1 MESLKNYS
9 TQNCSIQNS
18 PIQTSPIQTGT
29 ILKDYLAQ
37 TAGKPLNA
45 EMLTF
50 VANIDAVAA
59 KSPAVARGIVNE
71 LIDQRSYLKLIASEN
86 YCSPAVQSAM
96 GNLLTDKYAEGF
108 VGNRFYAGCDNVDD
122 IEKQAS
128 DEACKLFGA
137 KHAYVQPH
145 SGADANLVAFWAIL
159 RKKIQEPQMEKLNQT
174 NLLAITK
181 EEWDEIRVALG
192 NQKILGMDLFCGGH
206 LTHGYRHNVS
216 GQMFDAHYY
225 YVDKE
230 TGRLD
235 YANLRQRLHEVKPLI
250 FLVGFSAYPRNID
263 YSLLKQ
269 YADEV
274 GAVLM
279 VDMAHFAGL
288 VAGGALT
295 GKFNPIPYADVV
307 TSTTHKTLRGP
318 RGGLVLC
325 TEEYAEQVDKG
336 CPHVIGGPLP
346 HVMAAKAIAFKEAGT
361 DEFKTYAR
369 KIIENSSSLAAAL
382 VKRGIDI
389 QTGGTDNH
397 MVLASVDALGIT
409 GKQAEF
415 ALRECGLTL
424 NRNTM
429 PYDTN
434 GPWYTS
440 GLRFGTAAVTTL
452 GMGKPQMEEIAEI
465 MATVL
470 KSLQPALTKK
480 GAKSKANYVLDDK
493 IKSDSV
499 QRVKNILK
507 DFVLYPAVD
516 TGFFEGY
523 F

>member
-1 MESLKNYS
+1 MEILKNYLES
-9 TQNCSIQNS
+9 TS
-18 PIQTSPIQTGT
+18 
-29 ILKDYLAQ
+29 
-37 TAGKPLNA
+37 GKELNP

-50 VANIDAVAA
+50 VANIDQVAR
-59 KSPAVARGIVNE
+59 KSPEVARGIVRE

-96 GNLLTDKYAEGF
+96 GNLLTDKYAEGY

-122 IEKQAS
+122 IEQLAC
-128 DEACKLFGA
+128 DEARKLFGA
-137 KHAYVQPH
+137 EHAYVQPH

-159 RKKIQEPQMEKLNQT
+159 RKKIQAPIMDRLGQT
-174 NLLAITK
+174 NLLNLSN
-181 EEWDEIRVALG
+181 EEWDEIRTELG
-192 NQKILGMDLFCGGH
+192 NQKLLGMDLFCGGH
-206 LTHGYRHNVS
+206 LTHGYRYNVS
-216 GQMFDAHYY
+216 GQMFDSHFY

-230 TGRLD
+230 TGFMD
-235 YANLRQRLHEVKPLI
+235 YEDIRKRLHEVKPLI
-250 FLVGFSAYPRNID
+250 FLVGFSAYTRNVD
-263 YSLLKQ
+263 YSLLRE

-295 GKFNPIPYADVV
+295 GKNNPVPYADVV

-325 TEEYAEQVDKG
+325 KEEYAEYIDKG

-361 DEFKTYAR
+361 DAFKAYAK
-369 KIIENSSSLAAAL
+369 KIIENSSHLAATL
-382 VKRGIDI
+382 VSKGFHV

-397 MVLASVDALGIT
+397 MILLSVESLGIT
-409 GKQAEF
+409 GRQAEF

-429 PYDTN
+429 PFDNN

-452 GMGKPQMEEIAEI
+452 GMGTAEMDEIANI
-465 MATVL
+465 IANVL
-470 KSLQPALTKK
+470 MNIKPTKTKSGQT
-480 GAKSKANYVLDDK
+480 SKAKYILDDG
-493 IKSDSV
+493 IKTESV
-499 QRVKNILK
+499 KKVRSILDK
-507 DFVLYPAVD
+507 YVLYPAVD
-516 TGFFEGY
+516 TGFFEKY
-523 F
+523 LNL

>member
-1 MESLKNYS
+1 MEILKNYLS
-9 TQNCSIQNS
+9 
-18 PIQTSPIQTGT
+18 
-29 ILKDYLAQ
+29 Q
-37 TAGKPLNA
+37 TAGKELNT

-50 VANIDAVAA
+50 VANIDMVAK
-59 KSPAVARGIVNE
+59 KSPQVAKGIVKE
-71 LIDQRSYLKLIASEN
+71 LEDQRSNLKLIASEN

-96 GNLLTDKYAEGF
+96 GNLLTDKYAEGY

-122 IEKQAS
+122 IERLACE
-128 DEACKLFGA
+128 EACKLFGA
-137 KHAYVQPH
+137 QHAYVQPH

-159 RKKIQEPQMEKLNQT
+159 RKKVQAPILEKLEQT

-181 EEWDEIRVALG
+181 EEWDEIRAEMG
-192 NQKILGMDLFCGGH
+192 NQKMLGMDLFCGGH

-216 GQMFDAHYY
+216 GQMFDAYYY

-230 TGRLD
+230 TGLLD
-235 YANLRQRLHEVKPLI
+235 YENVRQRLHEVKPLI
-250 FLVGFSAYPRNID
+250 FLVGFSAYTRNID
-263 YSLLKQ
+263 YSILRQ

-274 GAVLM
+274 GAVMM

-295 GKFNPIPYADVV
+295 GKYNPVEYADVV

-318 RGGLVLC
+318 RGGMVLC
-325 TEEYAEQVDKG
+325 KQEYAEYMDKG

-361 DEFKTYAR
+361 DEFKAYAK
-369 KIIENSSSLAAAL
+369 KILENSSALAAAL
-382 VKRGIDI
+382 VEKGFDV

-397 MVLASVDALGIT
+397 MVLLSVESLGLT

-415 ALRECGLTL
+415 ALRECGLTM

-429 PYDTN
+429 PFDKN

-440 GLRFGTAAVTTL
+440 GLRFGTAAVSTL
-452 GMGKPQMEEIAEI
+452 GMGKPQMEEIADI

-470 KSLQPALTKK
+470 KNLKPALTKK
-480 GAKSKANYVLDDK
+480 GTKSKANYILDDALKAESIKRVRRVLD
-493 IKSDSV
+493 
-499 QRVKNILK
+499 N
-507 DFVLYPAVD
+507 FVLYPAID
-516 TGFFEGY
+516 TGFFVEY
-523 F
+523 FNA